1 MLTPWLKSL
10 PMMVKSS
17 QPKETKREKCKCKC
31 WKGPSGQGIADP
43 FNDLTKE
50 IGSRNVREQATCVQ
64 KNQQVNHLRWTITM
78 LKTPLLC
85 YKVHKAPKKNVGLET
100 AFRLMEVWW
109 EGKQSISSLKPLQ
122 HPGVVRSGSNCW
134 MGSSRS
140 PATAGPLA
148 LDRTRMRCR
157 WPGVCFTPWSN
168 ISKHLSPSHSFP
180 GHPHCPSAQITFTVT
195 QSETTHHVKI
205 IKTWIDVKSSQT
217 LLWHLLS
224 HFCKAVHSVHI

>member
-109 EGKQSISSLKPLQ
+109 NPLAEKGNKVSAAWSLCNILELW
-122 HPGVVRSGSNCW
+122 GVA
-134 MGSSRS
+134 
-140 PATAGPLA
+140 PTAGWAHPDLQPL
-148 LDRTRMRCR
+148 LDHWLWTGQGWGAGGLGFVSLHEVTFPSICHLL
-157 WPGVCFTPWSN
+157 TP
-168 ISKHLSPSHSFP
+168 SPDTHTARQLESHS
-180 GHPHCPSAQITFTVT
+180 
-195 QSETTHHVKI
+195 
-205 IKTWIDVKSSQT
+205 
-217 LLWHLLS
+217 LS
-224 HFCKAVHSVHI
+224 HKVKQHTMWK